1 MQTSN
6 PAVTDSGGYFRGAPT
21 ADTAPANEGMAK
33 HFDTWRTQTWRMTT
47 LQPQTV
53 PELDV
58 SAARPSALLATL
70 PKEALQDQ
78 VSTQLLA
85 EWHGQVTEVLASAF
99 VAELKGRH
107 GEGVAG
113 KEEVAVIPRDEVS
126 PDDAELLEPG
136 AFFSLCIAYEQ
147 SSRGRRKFTTV
158 VFRRLPAY
166 RREELEEARE
176 RGRRIARGLRLE

>member
-1 MQTSN
+1 MGLRYVFWWIKYAP
-6 PAVTDSGGYFRGAPT
+6 PATPPKDFRQ
-21 ADTAPANEGMAK
+21 E
-33 HFDTWRTQTWRMTT
+33 
-47 LQPQTV
+47 
-53 PELDV
+53 
-58 SAARPSALLATL
+58 
-70 PKEALQDQ
+70 Q

-85 EWHGQVTEVLASAF
+85 EWHGQVTQVLASSF

-113 KEEVAVIPRDEVS
+113 KEEIAVIPRDEVN

-158 VFRRLPAY
+158 VFRRLPGY

-176 RGRRIARGLRLE
+176 RGHQIARGLRLE

>member
-1 MQTSN
+1 MQT
-6 PAVTDSGGYFRGAPT
+6 AHLAATDSREYFRSATT
-21 ADTAPANEGMAK
+21 ADAAPVSDDMVRR
-33 HFDTWRTQTWRMTT
+33 FRRTQSSPTT
-47 LQPQTV
+47 QAV
-53 PELDV
+53 PELNISV
-58 SAARPSALLATL
+58 AHPSPPPATRPQESLV
-70 PKEALQDQ
+70 EQ

-85 EWHGQVTEVLASAF
+85 EWHGQVTEVLASSF

-126 PDDAELLEPG
+126 PDDVELLEPG

-176 RGRRIARGLRLE
+176 RGRQIARGLRLE

>member
-1 MQTSN
+1 MATSN
-6 PAVTDSGGYFRGAPT
+6 LAVADSEGYFRSAPT
-21 ADTAPANEGMAK
+21 ADAAPAHEGMARR
-33 HFDTWRTQTWRMTT
+33 FNTWGTQSWRTSRR
-47 LQPQTV
+47 LQAV
-53 PELDV
+53 PELDI
-58 SAARPSALLATL
+58 SAARPSVPPATL
-70 PKEALQDQ
+70 PKDSLQEQ

-85 EWHGQVTEVLASAF
+85 EWHGQVTEVLASSF

-176 RGRRIARGLRLE
+176 RGRQIARGLRLE

>member
-1 MQTSN
+1 MSTSN
-6 PAVTDSGGYFRGAPT
+6 LAVADTGGYFRSTPT
-21 ADTAPANEGMAK
+21 ADAALANEGMDR
-33 HFDTWRTQTWRMTT
+33 HFNALRTQSWRTTT
-47 LQPQTV
+47 RRLQAV
-53 PELDV
+53 PELDI
-58 SAARPSALLATL
+58 SAARPSAQPTML
-70 PKEALQDQ
+70 PKESLQEQ

-85 EWHGQVTEVLASAF
+85 EWHGQVTEVLASSF
-99 VAELKGRH
+99 IAELKGRH

-176 RGRRIARGLRLE
+176 RGRQIARGLRLE

>member
-1 MQTSN
+1 MSTSN
-6 PAVTDSGGYFRGAPT
+6 LAVADSGGYFRSAPT
-21 ADTAPANEGMAK
+21 ADAAPADEGMAR
-33 HFDTWRTQTWRMTT
+33 HFNTWHTLGSRTKNRR
-47 LQPQTV
+47 LQAV
-53 PELDV
+53 PELDI
-58 SAARPSALLATL
+58 SAVRPSVQPTTL
-70 PKEALQDQ
+70 PKEFLQEQ

-85 EWHGQVTEVLASAF
+85 EWHGQVTEVLASSF

-113 KEEVAVIPRDEVS
+113 KEELAVIPRDEVS

-176 RGRRIARGLRLE
+176 RGRQLARGLRLE